1 MILYRTVCMLE
12 RTVLRLLHEQE
23 DEMAGNL
30 ALQWTTNDHSYNK
43 LIIACCKFLF
53 MCKGVWQR
61 KYCYRNLEGTQYAI

>member
-1 MILYRTVCMLE
+1 MLE

-43 LIIACCKFLF
+43 LCIHVQR
-53 MCKGVWQR
+53 GVAKKVLLQKLR
-61 KYCYRNLEGTQYAI
+61 GNTICNMIKITSFY